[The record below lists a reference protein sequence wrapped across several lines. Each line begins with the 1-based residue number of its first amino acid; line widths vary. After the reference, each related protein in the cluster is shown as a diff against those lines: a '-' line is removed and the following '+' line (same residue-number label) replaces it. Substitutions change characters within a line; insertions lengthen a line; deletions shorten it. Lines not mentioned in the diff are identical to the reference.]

1 MASDSTSL
9 TGEEPFGLYIHW
21 PFCLSKCPYCDFN
34 SHPRSGIDQQG
45 WANALADELDRF
57 ADRTGP
63 RTVTSIFF
71 GGGTPSLMEAK
82 TVGALLDR
90 AAKRWI
96 LSPDIEISLEANPTS
111 AEQDRF
117 RDYRAAGVN
126 RLSLGVQAL
135 DDEALKKLGR
145 RHDSGEA
152 IRAIELARALFPRL
166 SFDLIYA
173 RAGQDF
179 DAWREE
185 LAFAL
190 ALAADHLSLYQ
201 LTIAPGTGFFAP
213 HQRGDLV
220 LPDAALSAELYL
232 LTDDMCSQA
241 GLPAYEVSNYAMPGA
256 QCRGNLLYWQ
266 GGDYV
271 GVGPGAHGRLSLAEE
286 GGAIQS
292 WAFAGMSDPDAWLRC
307 SIGRHPEIVETELLS
322 PEERA
327 WEMIMMGLRLVDG
340 IDIERNRPQCGGPLS
355 LAINENEM
363 RKLIKDELLERRGG
377 WLCATLKGRLV
388 LDAIT
393 TRILI

>member
-1 MASDSTSL
+1 MASDAATL
-9 TGEEPFGLYIHW
+9 TGEEPFGLYVHW

-34 SHPRSGIDQQG
+34 SHPRSTIDQQS
-45 WANALADELDRF
+45 WANALAAELDRF

-96 LSPDIEISLEANPTS
+96 LSPDVEISLEANPTS
-111 AEQDRF
+111 VEQDRF
-117 RDYRAAGVN
+117 RDYRAAGIN

-135 DDEALKKLGR
+135 DDAALKKLGR
-145 RHDSGEA
+145 HHDAGEA

-173 RAGQDF
+173 RAEQGL

-213 HQRGDLV
+213 HQRGDLI
-220 LPDAALSAELYL
+220 LPDAALATELYL
-232 LTDDMCSQA
+232 LTDAMCDQA
-241 GLPAYEVSNYAMPGA
+241 GLPAYEVSNYARPGA
-256 QCRGNLLYWQ
+256 ECRGNLLYWQ

-271 GVGPGAHGRLSLAEE
+271 GVGPGAHGRLSLPRAD
-286 GGAIQS
+286 GAIQS
-292 WAFAGMSDPDAWLRC
+292 WAFAGTPDPDVWLRR
-307 SIGRHPEIVETELLS
+307 SVGKDPEIVEAELLS
-322 PEERA
+322 PKERA
-327 WEMIMMGLRLVDG
+327 WEMMMMGLRLVDG
-340 IDIERNRPQCGGPLS
+340 VDIERDRAQCGGKLS
-355 LAINENEM
+355 LVVNESEM
-363 RKLIKDELLERRGG
+363 TKLIEDQLLERRNGR
-377 WLCATLKGRLV
+377 LCATLNGRLV
-388 LDAIT
+388 LDAVT
-393 TRILI
+393 TQILA